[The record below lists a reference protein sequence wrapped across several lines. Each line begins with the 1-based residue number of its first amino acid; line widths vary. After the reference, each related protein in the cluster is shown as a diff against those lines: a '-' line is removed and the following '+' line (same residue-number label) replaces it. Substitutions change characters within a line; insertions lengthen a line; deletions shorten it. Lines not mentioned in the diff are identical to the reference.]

1 MFAEKHNVGRKEA
14 AWSMYESF
22 AALLGAESIESKY
35 IAIVM
40 SSPLGRLFRIAL
52 LFLVL
57 IVTATYTANLAAFLT
72 APTTVLHGPQ
82 TVDELRNAR
91 VCIRS
96 QPIANLIIPHIGFN
110 VENGMSVV
118 DNADPVKTAEWTE
131 RALMSGECDAIADM
145 EDMARMRLL
154 AECDKFHMPDGI
166 RVGEYS
172 AYHIMRGGAG
182 ERGLVENVTSAILRH
197 LPSTERIDYFKDIT
211 GKGRTCPKTEYGTQ
225 TVTLVS
231 LGGVFIV
238 FFSISFVVLVAALAK
253 GFMDKKDNASKAI
266 ATLQDSAMKVAG
278 DVRMR
283 TAFEEIARL
292 VDGVK
297 SIPDFAA

>member
-1 MFAEKHNVGRKEA
+1 MLVVGLKNKA
-14 AWSMYESF
+14 VLVESVPSF
-22 AALLGAESIESKY
+22 PLLGDDVILS
-35 IAIVM
+35 
-40 SSPLGRLFRIAL
+40 GLFPRVKTRTF
-52 LFLVL
+52 FLL

-182 ERGLVENVTSAILRH
+182 ERGLVENVTAAILRH
-197 LPSTERIDYFKDIT
+197 LPSTERIDYYKDIT
-211 GKGRTCPKTEYGTQ
+211 GKGRTCPKTDYGTQ

-253 GFMDKKDNASKAI
+253 GFMDKKDNNNSKAI
-266 ATLQDSAMKVAG
+266 TALQDSAMKVAG

-292 VDGVK
+292 VEAVK
-297 SIPDFAA
+297 NIPDFAA